1 MIRPQKTLTW
11 GRILIKIIMVKKLVK
26 RKATTV
32 CSRNGGTMTESQYF
46 SKIRS
51 ILRSGFRYWKPMQ
64 IALDKA
70 SRPSQSLNKRIKKE
84 YCCAKCKKWF
94 KRADVEIDHIEEC
107 GSLSKYEDIVPF
119 IQRLTKEEVTAYDI
133 LCKPCHKIKT
143 DNYKQLKKKTK

>member
-1 MIRPQKTLTW
+1 LLLYL
-11 GRILIKIIMVKKLVK
+11 ILNIIMAKKVIK

-32 CSRNGGTMTESQYF
+32 LSRNGNTMTESQYF

-51 ILRSGFRYWKPMQ
+51 VLRSGFRYWKPMQ
-64 IALDKA
+64 LALEAA

-84 YCCAKCKKWF
+84 YQCNHCKKWY
-94 KRADVEIDHIEEC
+94 KRLDVEIDHKIEC

-119 IQRLTKEEVTAYDI
+119 IQRLTPENINAFQI

-143 DNYKQLKKKTK
+143 NEFRQLKKKTNGKS

>member
-1 MIRPQKTLTW
+1 MA
-11 GRILIKIIMVKKLVK
+11 KKVIK

-64 IALDKA
+64 LALEAA

-84 YCCAKCKKWF
+84 YQCAKCKKWF
-94 KRADVEIDHIEEC
+94 KRADVEIDHKVEC
-107 GSLSKYEDIVPF
+107 GSLANYEDIVPF
-119 IQRLTKEEVTAYDI
+119 IQRLTKENVDAYQI
-133 LCKPCHKIKT
+133 LCKPCHKLKT
-143 DNYKQLKKKTK
+143 DAFRQSKKKTNGK

>member
-1 MIRPQKTLTW
+1 MT
-11 GRILIKIIMVKKLVK
+11 KKVVK

-32 CSRNGGTMTESQYF
+32 LSRNGNTMTESQYF

-64 IALDKA
+64 LALEAA

-84 YCCAKCKKWF
+84 YQCNHCKKWY

-107 GSLSKYEDIVPF
+107 GSLQKYEDIVPF
-119 IQRLTKEEVTAYDI
+119 IQRLTKENISSYDI

-143 DNYKQLKKKTK
+143 DNYRQLKKKTNGK

>member
-1 MIRPQKTLTW
+1 MA
-11 GRILIKIIMVKKLVK
+11 KKVIK

-32 CSRNGGTMTESQYF
+32 LSRNGETMTESQYF

-64 IALDKA
+64 QALELS

-84 YCCAKCKKWF
+84 YKCNHCNNWF
-94 KRADVEIDHIEEC
+94 KRADVEIDHKIEC
-107 GSLSKYEDIVPF
+107 GSLQKYEDVVPF
-119 IQRLTKEEVTAYDI
+119 IQRLTPENVNAFQI

-143 DNYKQLKKKTK
+143 DLYKQKKKL

>member
-1 MIRPQKTLTW
+1 MA
-11 GRILIKIIMVKKLVK
+11 KKVIK

-64 IALDKA
+64 LALEAA

-84 YCCAKCKKWF
+84 YQCAKCKKWY
-94 KRADVEIDHIEEC
+94 KRADVEIDHKVEC
-107 GSLSKYEDIVPF
+107 GSLTNYEDIVPF
-119 IQRLTKEEVTAYDI
+119 IQRLTKENVDAYQI
-133 LCKPCHKIKT
+133 LCKPCHKLKT
-143 DNYKQLKKKTK
+143 DAFRQLKKKTNGK